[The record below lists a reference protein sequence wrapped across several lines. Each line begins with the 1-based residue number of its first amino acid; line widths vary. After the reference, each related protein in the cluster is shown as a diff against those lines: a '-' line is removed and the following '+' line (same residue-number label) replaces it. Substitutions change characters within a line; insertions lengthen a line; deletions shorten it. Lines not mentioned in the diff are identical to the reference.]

1 MTLFAKNNGEK
12 PETDVKSNIFKILF
26 GAALGIVTYI
36 VLILIF
42 AFVMTVSSV
51 PESAEIV
58 FSFAAVAIGSFVA
71 GFASLWNI
79 GRCGLINGLICG
91 SLLACIHLLA
101 ALLFGDGGRLV
112 YLIVSAVIEIVLST
126 FGGIVSVNARAK

>member
-1 MTLFAKNNGEK
+1 MTLFAKNNGEQSARDAK
-12 PETDVKSNIFKILF
+12 TNIFKILF
-26 GAALGIVTYI
+26 GAAIGIVTYL
-36 VLILIF
+36 VLIFIF

-51 PESAEIV
+51 PDSATVV
-58 FSFAAVAIGSFVA
+58 FSFAAVAVGSFVA

-79 GRCGLINGLICG
+79 GRCGLINGRICG